1 MSAEAI
7 ARLHIEVAA
16 WDAAKASQQPNPDP
30 VLESLRSESF
40 LSPTVGA
47 HVSDL
52 RALLDAHA
60 ALEAAHTEALDALEG
75 LDDACAAVASWS
87 SDCIDFNDPVRERA
101 RAVLAKVGRR

>member
-1 MSAEAI
+1 MSRSKAMSAEAM
-7 ARLHIEVAA
+7 ARLRKYVDGTATLG
-16 WDAAKASQQPNPDP
+16 DS
-30 VLESLRSESF
+30 RSR
-40 LSPTVGA
+40 VD
-47 HVSDL
+47 DL

-101 RAVLAKVGRR
+101 RAVLAKAGRR